1 MALNFKGETTT
12 AVLNNTENVY
22 KKDDLFRLYDAGI
35 LKLGNVVCEH
45 GDFVSWNGTAWQLE
59 KNAGYAVETGG
70 AGESLEERV
79 GAIEETI
86 PDDASEE
93 NKLAT
98 DSDVAGVQEDV
109 DAIEGKIPS
118 DTSTNNKLVNESG
131 LQDAINNAS
140 ESWSTGFTPKGESS
154 VNDLNGLAT
163 QSNGDSYIVTDSGT
177 LTDGSLS
184 VMDGDQ
190 VAWDAANSVWYKLP
204 QYALKQFGTNE
215 INNLTT
221 SITSFRTGDV
231 IAVDGPSGAA
241 KMSKDKLLELT
252 AQNALAGNAAP
263 AFDPTRTSENPYKA
277 GESVAY
283 NGKIYTFK
291 VDHYGVWAAADVYEI
306 SVAEMLVKYSAGKT
320 KQANDG
326 ETLQIIQSDGSL
338 TTSGSWRAYKFLV
351 SSGTVFYRSYAANV
365 TASNTLAVAFYN
377 SETPSSASLISGV
390 KFNATNIWQK
400 GLVVVPSGTKCVLIC
415 SRTADGRTN
424 NEADVGENLPE
435 LFSKIENKIAGMKT
449 ALTIADA
456 TIDSFYFNGTA
467 FVDSPAWKRFTFD
480 CYGNY
485 FKVKA
490 VAATNNSGFGEVI
503 FLDENKGVIS
513 YESFGGHTGVAI
525 TKELSVP
532 SGCRYICV
540 CNRTENL
547 ANPEFYAYSE
557 TMRDASIPVI
567 NAINA
572 KIGRIESEVLDLENK
587 FVSLDLE
594 NAIMQIPYYYNGTTL
609 TFSNSWATYVFK
621 NEGFSKIKVKAA
633 TNTAGFSEIVFCSN
647 ENLDV
652 LSNVTFGT
660 TGTVTKDA
668 QVPAGCKYICIC
680 NRTKS
685 LETPEFSAYSEN
697 LQNVFETI
705 KGAGENFAGV
715 IKFKPVASR
724 VIYNIRIGE
733 VSEVAKHFK
742 MALVK
747 DGLVKYFVNATN
759 ILKDEN
765 GLFDSVLDGTDG
777 DLLIV
782 NDVPVYFITGYVG
795 DAAVRLFSLVPFEY
809 GGVQAR
815 KVEPRGEAP
824 SLCFVDN
831 INDSSMSEHETN
843 LGTGKSH
850 YTRNSSNV
858 AYYSPMSGMV
868 GKYVPSESGG
878 VISYAYDSSKSFI
891 ESGACRPTVWLNQ
904 NTAERAASN
913 KDTEDV
919 AYTNMDL
926 LSLEIVLALAEAECG
941 TNFIN
946 DPELFGDGFASPTT
960 TGATINESVFTDGT
974 TARNGVRFKD
984 SSDAWVYQRLNLKPF
999 NNDKFL
1005 FEMLTDWMSPWEIM
1019 EQHLVLSYAKTNSIS
1034 ANTWFVYNG
1043 NEYKYINVG
1052 TLKGLSDG
1060 IMTAVLFKKFRS
1072 KIASGITYN
1081 GASVAGN
1088 DIEFVIISSVYRGWI
1103 LDVSPH
1109 RWVTGLNVTVDDA
1122 NNYKFFG
1129 TLNYKKYITN
1139 QDYTEIDEDELFDFE
1154 KQYNLVSEITDAA
1167 NAALHSKYTKEG
1179 SAYIPTECGTAL
1191 AYYECSTIETDKKKA
1206 DTGKKIVTGV
1216 KLGYGAFSDGS
1227 SRNFLYLWH
1236 PRTYYVAKAGYSSFV
1251 CQNVKV

>member
-1 MALNFKGETTT
+1 MANLLLKRI
-12 AVLNNTENVY
+12 
-22 KKDDLFRLYDAGI
+22 KDWA
-35 LKLGNVVCEH
+35 
-45 GDFVSWNGTAWQLE
+45 
-59 KNAGYAVETGG
+59 
-70 AGESLEERV
+70 
-79 GAIEETI
+79 
-86 PDDASEE
+86 
-93 NKLAT
+93 
-98 DSDVAGVQEDV
+98 
-109 DAIEGKIPS
+109 
-118 DTSTNNKLVNESG
+118 
-131 LQDAINNAS
+131 
-140 ESWSTGFTPKGESS
+140 
-154 VNDLNGLAT
+154 
-163 QSNGDSYIVTDSGT
+163 
-177 LTDGSLS
+177 
-184 VMDGDQ
+184 
-190 VAWDAANSVWYKLP
+190 
-204 QYALKQFGTNE
+204 
-215 INNLTT
+215 T
-221 SITSFRTGDV
+221 SITAFRTGDV
-231 IAVDGPSGAA
+231 IPVDGLDGTA
-241 KMSKDKLLELT
+241 KMSKDNLLKET
-252 AQNALAGNAAP
+252 SQNALVGNIAP
-263 AFDPTRTSENPYKA
+263 AFDPTRDNTNPYKA
-277 GESVAY
+277 GESVVY
-283 NGKIYTFK
+283 EGKTYIFK
-291 VDHYGVWAAADVYEI
+291 VDHYGAWAAADVYEI

-326 ETLQIIQSDGSL
+326 ETNQIIQSDGSL
-338 TTSGSWRAYKFLV
+338 TTSSSWHTYKFFV
-351 SSGTVFYRSYAANV
+351 SSGTVFYRSYAATV
-365 TASNTLAVAFYN
+365 TAGNTFAVAFYS
-377 SETPSSASLISGV
+377 SETPSSTSLISGV
-390 KFNATNIWQK
+390 KFNATGVWQK
-400 GLVVVPSGTKCVLIC
+400 GLVLVPSGTKCVLVC
-415 SRTADGRTN
+415 SRTAGGRTD
-424 NEADVGENLPE
+424 NEAGVGENLPE
-435 LFSKIENKIAGMKT
+435 LFSKIENKTAGMKT

-467 FVDSPAWKRFTFD
+467 FVASTAWKRFTFD

-490 VAATNNSGFGEVI
+490 VAATNTSSFGEVV

-513 YESFGGHTGVAI
+513 YESFGGSTGVAI
-525 TKELSVP
+525 IKELSVP
-532 SGCRYICV
+532 SSCRYICV

-557 TMRDASIPVI
+557 TMRDAVIPVI
-567 NAINA
+567 DARL
-572 KIGRIESEVLDLENK
+572 GGVESGILGLENK
-587 FVSLDLE
+587 FISLDLE
-594 NAIMQIPYYYNGTTL
+594 NAIMQIPYYYDGTTL
-609 TFSNSWATYVFK
+609 TFSNSWVTYIFK
-621 NEGFSKIKVKAA
+621 NEGFSKVKVKAA
-633 TNTAGFSEIVFCSN
+633 TLGSGVSEIVFCSD
-647 ENLDV
+647 ENLSII
-652 LSNVTFGT
+652 SNVVFGVG
-660 TGTVTKDA
+660 GTVTKEA

-680 NRTKS
+680 NRTAS
-685 LETPEFSAYSEN
+685 LETPEFFAWSEN
-697 LQNVFETI
+697 LQNVFEAI
-705 KGAGENFAGV
+705 KNVSENFAGA
-715 IKFKPVASR
+715 IKFKPVASS

-733 VSEVAKHFK
+733 ISEVAKHFK

-747 DGLVKYFVNATN
+747 DGVVKYFVNATN

-777 DLLIV
+777 DLLVV

-831 INDSSMSEHETN
+831 INDSSTSEHETN

-858 AYYSPMSGMV
+858 AYYSPMSGLV
-868 GKYVPSESGG
+868 GKYIPSESGG

-904 NTAERAASN
+904 NTAEQAASN

-919 AYTNMDL
+919 TYTNLDL
-926 LSLEIVLALAEAECG
+926 LSLEIVLALAEAECS

-946 DPELFGDGFASPTT
+946 SPALFGDGFASPATSD
-960 TGATINESVFTDGT
+960 ATINESVFTDGT

-984 SSDAWVYQRLNLKPF
+984 SSDAWVYSRLNAKPF
-999 NNDKFL
+999 NNDKYL

-1019 EQHLVLSYAKTNSIS
+1019 EQHLVLSYAKVNSI
-1034 ANTWFVYNG
+1034 AVNTWFVYNG

-1060 IMTAVLFKKFRS
+1060 VMTAVLFKKFRS

-1139 QDYTEIDEDELFDFE
+1139 QDYAEIDEDELFDFE
-1154 KQYNLVSEITDAA
+1154 KQYNLVSGITDAV
-1167 NAALHSKYTKEG
+1167 NSMLYSKYTKEG
-1179 SAYIPTECGTAL
+1179 SAYIPTECGASL
-1191 AYYECSTIETDKKKA
+1191 AYYECSAIETDKKKA
-1206 DTGKKIVTGV
+1206 AAGKKIVTGV
-1216 KLGYGAFSDGS
+1216 KLGYGAVIEDS